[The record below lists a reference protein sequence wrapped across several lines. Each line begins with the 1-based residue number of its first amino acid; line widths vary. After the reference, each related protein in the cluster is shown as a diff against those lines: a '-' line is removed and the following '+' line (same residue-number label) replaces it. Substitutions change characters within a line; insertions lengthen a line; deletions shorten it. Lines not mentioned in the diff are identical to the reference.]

1 VLELL
6 EYPPD
11 AVVVDATVGYAGH
24 ALALAA
30 RLNRSGQL
38 IGLDVDNDIL
48 AVDREK
54 LHNAACRVE
63 LIRGNFGQLDVELE
77 ERGISSV
84 DVILADLGTNAAQLS
99 APERGFS
106 FGLDGPLDMRLDDRL
121 SRTAA
126 DLVNSLPEKELADLI
141 WSYSQER
148 HSRRIARKIAEVR
161 RERPIKS
168 TFELVEIIRFAVRI
182 RSGKGRLRI
191 HPATRTFQAL
201 RIAVNDELEQL
212 RRLLELAPGLLKA
225 NGQIAV
231 ISFHSL
237 EDRIVK
243 WNFRANRSEGNYE
256 IMTAKPVVADRAER
270 DLNPRSRSAK
280 LRVARRIGKVFLP
293 QRSQRAQS

>member
-1 VLELL
+1 MLGLL
-6 EYPPD
+6 EFPPD
-11 AVVVDATVGYAGH
+11 GIVVDATVGQGGH
-24 ALALAA
+24 ALALAE
-30 RLNRSGQL
+30 RLNRSGKL
-38 IGLDVDNDIL
+38 IGLDVDVESL
-48 AVDREK
+48 AVDRGK
-54 LHNAACRVE
+54 LLNVTCQVE
-63 LIRGNFGQLDVELE
+63 LIRGNFGQLDVELQARE
-77 ERGISSV
+77 ISSV
-84 DVILADLGTNAAQLS
+84 DVILADLGTSASQLS
-99 APERGFS
+99 APDRGFS

-148 HSRRIARKIAEVR
+148 HSRRIARKIVEVR

-201 RIAVNDELEQL
+201 RIAVNDELDQL
-212 RRLLELAPGLLKA
+212 KRLLELAPKLLKA

-237 EDRIVK
+237 EDGMVK
-243 WNFRANRSEGNYE
+243 WNFRANRSDGIYE
-256 IMTAKPVVADRAER
+256 ILTAKPVVADREER
-270 DLNPRSRSAK
+270 ERNPRSRSAK
-280 LRVARRIGKVFLP
+280 LRVARRTENIFL
-293 QRSQRAQS
+293 QDQQDKK

>member
-6 EYPPD
+6 EFPPD
-11 AVVVDATVGYAGH
+11 AIVVDATVGHGGH
-24 ALALAA
+24 AIALAG
-30 RLNRSGQL
+30 RLNRSGKL
-38 IGLDVDNDIL
+38 IGLDVDVESL

-54 LHNAACRVE
+54 LLNAACRVE
-63 LIRGNFGQLDVELE
+63 LIRSNFGQLDVELQ
-77 ERGISSV
+77 ERNISSV
-84 DVILADLGTNAAQLS
+84 DVILADLGTNAAQLA

-141 WSYSQER
+141 WAYSQER
-148 HSRRIARKIAEVR
+148 HSRRIARKIVEVR

-168 TFELVEIIRFAVRI
+168 TFELVEIIRLAVRI
-182 RSGKGRLRI
+182 RSGKGRLKI

-212 RRLLELAPGLLKA
+212 KRFLELAPKFLKA

-237 EDRIVK
+237 EDRMVK
-243 WNFRANRSEGNYE
+243 WNFRANRSNGMYE
-256 IMTAKPVVADRAER
+256 ILTAKPMVADREER
-270 DLNPRSRSAK
+270 ERNPRSRSAK
-280 LRVARRIGKVFLP
+280 LRVARRTEKVFL
-293 QRSQRAQS
+293 QDQQD